1 MNALAPL
8 SAPVPWSNCLRY
20 TGLCE
25 IHGALIFLSSL
36 SLLITLLCGLGLG
49 GLLTIY
55 ISLLELNIILS
66 RGGGEWKNFVATM
79 NGRNRDSNRVRNE
92 DRRQIYWQARVI
104 SIDTRKTLRTM
115 VEKTVKIADS
125 LCDGVVA
132 QFPQNLSC
140 WWRQVGSTMLPT

>member
-66 RGGGEWKNFVATM
+66 RK
-79 NGRNRDSNRVRNE
+79 
-92 DRRQIYWQARVI
+92 RRR
-104 SIDTRKTLRTM
+104 
-115 VEKTVKIADS
+115 VEKFRSHDEWEKS
-125 LCDGVVA
+125 G
-132 QFPQNLSC
+132 FESNSK
-140 WWRQVGSTMLPT
+140 RGSTADLLAGKGN